1 MEIDEKN
8 VKEFLKTLF
17 GKMDVRQNV
26 IQVFH
31 FESADNL

>member
-8 VKEFLKTLF
+8 VKEFLKTLL

-31 FESADNL
+31 FESVDHL

>member
-8 VKEFLKTLF
+8 ETLF

-31 FESADNL
+31 FESADHL